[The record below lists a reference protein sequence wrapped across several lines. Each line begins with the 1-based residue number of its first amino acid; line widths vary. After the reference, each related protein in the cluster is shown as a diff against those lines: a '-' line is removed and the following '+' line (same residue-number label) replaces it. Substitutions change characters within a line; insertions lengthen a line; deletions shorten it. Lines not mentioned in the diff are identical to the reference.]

1 MEIARAA
8 RLLTLARVAGTAAV
22 SAQQGPTQAELD
34 AAASNTNDWLLSR
47 HDYGGQ
53 RFADLDLI
61 NRDNVGTIRVGAF
74 RLEDG
79 APVWRFNTIPEPG
92 EPGSETW
99 SDPASDQIGGGAVW
113 TGAPNNGGNAT
124 YTVDGKQYI
133 ALMSGNTSPLWPTP
147 PAEGQVIIF
156 GLPD

>member
-1 MEIARAA
+1 MDRTLESVHRPANRKRYSAVA
-8 RLLTLARVAGTAAV
+8 CMRGRLSTGDLLI
-22 SAQQGPTQAELD
+22 LD
-34 AAASNTNDWLLSR
+34 AADGSVL
-47 HDYGGQ
+47 H
-53 RFADLDLI
+53 RFD
-61 NRDNVGTIRVGAF
+61 
-74 RLEDG
+74 
-79 APVWRFNTIPEPG
+79 
-92 EPGSETW
+92 
-99 SDPASDQIGGGAVW
+99 